1 MIAILRRNYILITLS
16 NIKVIIVMADGERI
30 SGFSGLTKNIL
41 ERDHFDTQCTVDF
54 HGDRKSDPVGSTRMH
69 SDTMTTGSPRIRNS
83 ISALKITT
91 TNFFSWLLNFT
102 V

>member
-1 MIAILRRNYILITLS
+1 
-16 NIKVIIVMADGERI
+16 MADGARI
-30 SGFSGLTKNIL
+30 SGFSGLTKNLL
-41 ERDHFDTQCTVDF
+41 ERDHSNTQCTVDF
-54 HGDRKSDPVGSTRMH
+54 HGDRKSDPVGPTRMH